1 MKPAAKEIVVL
12 AFIMASPRSWSFCE
26 SSSELFTRPATA
38 AVPSRATATSARPGL
53 MIYVAVVDFQSLAM
67 DKNR

>member
-1 MKPAAKEIVVL
+1 MSFLHLSWRRPVLGHFAKV
-12 AFIMASPRSWSFCE
+12 
-26 SSSELFTRPATA
+26 